1 MNLGR
6 RFSLLFFFIYD
17 YLTSCSHM
25 NSDSHSRLQG
35 HWWTLSYCFHQNTD
49 HSQNQIQAGEN
60 MQLQNKRAK
69 LKLFVPETD
78 WKQKE
83 NQHLRTKNPTCCW
96 CSVQHPQRWKL
107 GLFLIGAQ
115 TLKIAQKY
123 SDKYG
128 CSTKACAMRDIL
140 LLILTWKT
148 FSMTGPLFSGV
159 TVLSRYSDYQW

>member
-1 MNLGR
+1 MNLGK
-6 RFSLLFFFIYD
+6 RFLLPFYFFND
-17 YLTSCSHM
+17 YLASCSHM

-49 HSQNQIQAGEN
+49 HRQNQIQAGEN
-60 MQLQNKRAK
+60 MQLQNKGAK
-69 LKLFVPETD
+69 PKLFVPD

-83 NQHLRTKNPTCCW
+83 NQHLRTKKPTHCW

-115 TLKIAQKY
+115 TLKIVQKY
-123 SDKYG
+123 SEKYG
-128 CSTKACAMRDIL
+128 CSTKACAMRDSL

-148 FSMTGPLFSGV
+148 FSMTGPLSSGV
-159 TVLSRYSDYQW
+159 AVLSRYSDYQW